1 MEVSR
6 LLRGDQPAFLP
17 AAGGLPSLLMEYQRL
32 ISASLLHLMRLHLMH
47 TMAAMRTTLDID
59 DDILEAAKSLARQSD
74 RTAGAVLSELA
85 RRALTSAPV
94 KSGRAGVGGF
104 VPFASRG
111 GLVTNE
117 QIDRL
122 REQDAY

>member
-1 MEVSR
+1 MTAPRSC
-6 LLRGDQPAFLP
+6 GCGQ
-17 AAGGLPSLLMEYQRL
+17 AGAGALTPVP
-32 ISASLLHLMRLHLMH
+32 
-47 TMAAMRTTLDID
+47 D
-59 DDILEAAKSLARQSD
+59 DVLEAAKSLARQSD

-85 RRALTSAPV
+85 RRALARVPTQSA
-94 KSGRAGVGGF
+94 RAGVGGF
-104 VPFASRG
+104 VPFESRG

>member
-1 MEVSR
+1 
-6 LLRGDQPAFLP
+6 
-17 AAGGLPSLLMEYQRL
+17 
-32 ISASLLHLMRLHLMH
+32 
-47 TMAAMRTTLDID
+47 MRTTLEID

-85 RRALTSAPV
+85 RRALTSAPPV
-94 KSGRAGVGGF
+94 SKTTSVGGF
-104 VPFASRG
+104 VPFESRG

-122 REQDAY
+122 REQDPY

>member
-1 MEVSR
+1 
-6 LLRGDQPAFLP
+6 
-17 AAGGLPSLLMEYQRL
+17 
-32 ISASLLHLMRLHLMH
+32 
-47 TMAAMRTTLDID
+47 MRTTLEID
-59 DDILEAAKSLARQSD
+59 DDVLEAAKSIARQSH

-85 RRALTSAPV
+85 RRALTSDPA
-94 KSGRAGVGGF
+94 KSTRAGVAGF
-104 VPFASRG
+104 VPFESRG

>member
-1 MEVSR
+1 
-6 LLRGDQPAFLP
+6 
-17 AAGGLPSLLMEYQRL
+17 
-32 ISASLLHLMRLHLMH
+32 
-47 TMAAMRTTLDID
+47 MRTTLEID
-59 DDILEAAKSLARQSD
+59 DDVLEAAKNLARQSD

-85 RRALTSAPV
+85 RRALTSGPAV
-94 KSGRAGVGGF
+94 STHAGVGGF
-104 VPFASRG
+104 VPFESRG

>member
-1 MEVSR
+1 
-6 LLRGDQPAFLP
+6 
-17 AAGGLPSLLMEYQRL
+17 
-32 ISASLLHLMRLHLMH
+32 
-47 TMAAMRTTLDID
+47 MRTTLDID
-59 DDILEAAKSLARQSD
+59 DDVLEAAKGLARQSD

-85 RRALTSAPV
+85 RRALTNVTAP
-94 KSGRAGVGGF
+94 STRGGVGGF
-104 VPFASRG
+104 VPFERRG